1 MRREAL
7 AISAESAAHSRAQ
20 HFHRH
25 VDGLGLYYHASPRRE
40 GLKRHAHEEVQISI
54 PLRKGRGAASAI
66 CDRIDVI
73 PGFEEHSTDWGG
85 AEEVIVLHFGRPFFD
100 QALEEPIALAERGAR
115 RAKTDPFVARIGQV
129 LREELRHHGSIDA
142 FHLSSIG
149 TLLAG
154 YLFKSGEWESDGPEP
169 AAPRIPYAKAWR
181 AIEMMNVGGESVSLS
196 DISAE
201 LGLSQWHF
209 SRQFRR
215 TTGLSPYQF
224 LIRSRIER
232 ARSLLESGRSI
243 AEVAALIGF
252 CDQSHMHRHFKR
264 IFGVTPASIRPGR
277 GRREA

>member
-1 MRREAL
+1 M
-7 AISAESAAHSRAQ
+7 AISAGSAGHSRAQ

-25 VDGLGLYYHASPRRE
+25 VDGFSVYYHASPRRE
-40 GLKRHAHEEVQISI
+40 GLKRHAHEDVQISI
-54 PLRKGRGAASAI
+54 PLRKGRGAASVI

-85 AEEVIVLHFGRPFFD
+85 AEEVVVLHFDRAFFD
-100 QALEEPIALAERGAR
+100 QALEEPITLAEYHAK
-115 RAKTDPFVARIGQV
+115 RAKSDPFVARIGQV

-154 YLFKSGEWESDGPEP
+154 YLFKTREWEADGSVS
-169 AAPRIPYAKAWR
+169 AAPRIIYAKAWR
-181 AIEMMNVGGESVSLS
+181 AIEMMNAGGHSVSLS

-224 LIRSRIER
+224 LIRSRVER
-232 ARSLLESGRSI
+232 ARSLLESGRSV
-243 AEVAALIGF
+243 ADVAALIGF

-264 IFGVTPASIRPGR
+264 IFGVTPASVRAKNE
-277 GRREA
+277 RRIP